1 MCVRT
6 RLAHYVLFTRGLAI
20 VSCHDEGGE
29 EKDALCARAP
39 TEVDLAQLAE
49 AEAPSLAIN
58 TEAQTEAAQ
67 REGETKV
74 RLGG

>member
-1 MCVRT
+1 MK
-6 RLAHYVLFTRGLAI
+6 
-20 VSCHDEGGE
+20 E
-29 EKDALCARAP
+29 ERKKALCAHAP

-49 AEAPSLAIN
+49 ASAPSLAIN